1 MKKVSET
8 THQVKNENDPFSRFV
23 EEEILD
29 LLSMSQVRG
38 GDGDGGETLIII
50 PPPPDEP

>member
-8 THQVKNENDPFSRFV
+8 SMQVLNVNDPFSRFV

-29 LLSMSQVRG
+29 LLSMCQVRG
-38 GDGDGGETLIII
+38 GDGDSGDPLIII
-50 PPPPDEP
+50 PPPPPEP

>member
-1 MKKVSET
+1 MKNLFESAKPI
-8 THQVKNENDPFSRFV
+8 ENDDLYSKFS
-23 EEEILD
+23 EKEILD
-29 LLSMSQVRG
+29 LLSMCQVRG

>member
-8 THQVKNENDPFSRFV
+8 SMQVLNVNDPFSRFV
-23 EEEILD
+23 DEEILD
-29 LLSMSQVRG
+29 LLSMCQVRG
-38 GDGDGGETLIII
+38 GEDDGGEPLIII